1 MEENQ
6 SNAITFPL
14 EGTSG
19 PFADFP
25 LYTAGD
31 TIPAK
36 QTDIQGI
43 FGTEAQLLP
52 HSSHSLQ
59 SPEAVGSFEEE
70 VVLYSSAIV
79 LFLFYCLMVRRYGY
93 IIPVLFKSVF
103 YKRSSMKLK
112 DSLDVNISDMLT
124 LGTLLFLLC
133 LSVIVYTAL
142 GNMGGFDHS
151 PLLALWFIP
160 GMLVALGGVCLFR
173 ALFHVTAGWLGNKK
187 TFLHEIR
194 FYNKIRFT
202 FWSVWLTPLVLLCCF
217 TPPHLFQYT
226 IYIILFSLVILLIQH
241 IIELYQLFIRE
252 KISFL
257 QYILYFCTVELLPV
271 SFLIVYTLREWAA
284 F

>member
-93 IIPVLFKSVF
+93 IIPVLFKERIILVCKCSPQA
-103 YKRSSMKLK
+103 
-112 DSLDVNISDMLT
+112 LDTD
-124 LGTLLFLLC
+124 
-133 LSVIVYTAL
+133 
-142 GNMGGFDHS
+142 
-151 PLLALWFIP
+151 
-160 GMLVALGGVCLFR
+160 
-173 ALFHVTAGWLGNKK
+173 K
-187 TFLHEIR
+187 
-194 FYNKIRFT
+194 
-202 FWSVWLTPLVLLCCF
+202 LTP
-217 TPPHLFQYT
+217 FQL
-226 IYIILFSLVILLIQH
+226 IYQW
-241 IIELYQLFIRE
+241 Y
-252 KISFL
+252 
-257 QYILYFCTVELLPV
+257 TVEKFALHIP
-271 SFLIVYTLREWAA
+271 
-284 F
+284 